1 MPLLEMNELG
11 EVVTIGFDDGGEMG
25 DIFSS
30 IKGALS
36 SAGKKVGAA
45 VPKVITKV
53 VVKAVPKAL
62 TTIIKAPAAI
72 IKKTT
77 GIDIMS
83 MAAKKQGETAAEGGA
98 AEQQAQEEI
107 QYVDEYGNPITAEQA
122 AAAGAAVP
130 AATVTSNGTPLKVG
144 VFAVGAA
151 PAVSAGVK
159 HPMAEQGLA

>member
-1 MPLLEMNELG
+1 MNELG
-11 EVVTIGFDDGGEMG
+11 EVVTVGFDDGGEMG
-25 DIFSS
+25 SIFSS
-30 IKGALS
+30 ITGAVS
-36 SAGKKVGAA
+36 GAVKKVAA
-45 VPKVITKV
+45 APKIVVKKV
-53 VVKAVPKAL
+53 VKVASSPKTILKAAFTAPLAIVK
-62 TTIIKAPAAI
+62 T
-72 IKKTT
+72 TT
-77 GIDIMS
+77 GIDLMS

-130 AATVTSNGTPLKVG
+130 AATVTPNGTPLKVG